1 LNGEEWRRRI
11 FQSEELRIERTGLA
25 CLTKSFSGVEHGPS
39 STTLDD
45 LVAALAA
52 PEALVRHVAA
62 IELAKV
68 DPELLPEA

>member
-1 LNGEEWRRRI
+1 MDYRQRAAVLY
-11 FQSEELRIERTGLA
+11 LA
-25 CLTKSFSGVEHGPS
+25 ATHPS